1 MNDKINIALIVHE
14 SNSPLS
20 MISVV
25 RIKKYFFRK
34 TSFLPQFFQHD
45 IILKTY
51 NAINETGKLDSLAKR
66 LMAKYTTYRAF
77 LKLKNINVAL
87 VVNIK
92 CLLLFFYNSII
103 LMQNLILKSKQSSI
117 VSDEIQLP

>member
-1 MNDKINIALIVHE
+1 MANAKSESCADCNPAQAIGVFIFRKVSVGKTEIKIFSKKIFLKDKMNDKINIALIVHE

-51 NAINETGKLDSLAKR
+51 NTINET
-66 LMAKYTTYRAF
+66 
-77 LKLKNINVAL
+77 
-87 VVNIK
+87 
-92 CLLLFFYNSII
+92 
-103 LMQNLILKSKQSSI
+103 
-117 VSDEIQLP
+117 